1 VKVKVNRVPPCE
13 HSEDVRE
20 RQQSEESTPSC
31 KVKNNE
37 KIEEQKKV
45 STIFTHQTPAQ
56 SRREE
61 SEESEEYEESG
72 KKNSTRLMRV
82 NAVHAIDDIRGRAL
96 TS

>member
-1 VKVKVNRVPPCE
+1 MNTVKTSGRDNRVKRVLVP
-13 HSEDVRE
+13 
-20 RQQSEESTPSC
+20 PSC

-61 SEESEEYEESG
+61 SEEIEEYEESG
-72 KKNSTRLMRV
+72 ETT
-82 NAVHAIDDIRGRAL
+82 ACD
-96 TS
+96 